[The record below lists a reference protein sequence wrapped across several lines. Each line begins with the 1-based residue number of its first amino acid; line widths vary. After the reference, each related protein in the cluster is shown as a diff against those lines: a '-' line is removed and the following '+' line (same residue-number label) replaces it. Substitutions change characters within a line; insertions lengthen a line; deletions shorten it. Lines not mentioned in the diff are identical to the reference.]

1 MKSFEERKAEVMLR
15 SEIILKKRKKR
26 NKIIITLV
34 PLAVC
39 LCAVSAAAVPTV
51 FSGKKSTSSY
61 GSFYEF
67 TSETESANETESEN
81 YTAAEAPPQNTEPT
95 GNSSARLPMLEIS
108 EDEGGYGCEAYWAYD
123 ISELV
128 NANPWNKE
136 MKLSTLPV
144 YKTAADTF
152 VTDAEF
158 AEMENFLK
166 EIANKLELNGGTL
179 NITENPSELS
189 AESNGIKLKVDR
201 TISATVT
208 LEPAVA
214 LPTKYDFSYYAP
226 FYSMK
231 NAAEY
236 LKEKYCTLFDG
247 KKYALNLYGGDYDI
261 YLRQHHYISFY
272 CAEGDDT
279 QKIINYNFN
288 KINFSP
294 DDNGRLFLISIDRA
308 NLSDKVGDY
317 PIITAE
323 KARELLKAGK
333 YVTSV
338 PHTLNGDE
346 HIAKVELIY
355 RNAPWDKY
363 YMPYYRFYIETP
375 YEEMGDMK
383 KYGLKEYGAYYVPAV
398 EERYISNMPLWDGS
412 IN

>member
-1 MKSFEERKAEVMLR
+1 MP
-15 SEIILKKRKKR
+15 
-26 NKIIITLV
+26 N
-34 PLAVC
+34 
-39 LCAVSAAAVPTV
+39 V
-51 FSGKKSTSSY
+51 FSGKKSTAPESSVN
-61 GSFYEF
+61 E
-67 TSETESANETESEN
+67 TASETESET
-81 YTAAEAPPQNTEPT
+81 YAAPEVPPQNTTPT
-95 GNSSARLPMLEIS
+95 GGSSARLPMLEIS
-108 EDEGGYGCEAYWAYD
+108 EDEGGCGYEGYWAYD

-144 YKTAADTF
+144 YKTAADTP
-152 VTDAEF
+152 VTGAEF
-158 AEMENFLK
+158 AEMEKFLK
-166 EIANKLELNGGTL
+166 EIAKKLGLDDDKL
-179 NITENPSELS
+179 KITDNSPSESEKQKFSEKTGSEVPDEYLYPSELS
-189 AESNGIKLKVDR
+189 AESEGIKLKVDR
-201 TISATVT
+201 TMSLTVT
-208 LEPAVA
+208 LDPAVA
-214 LPTKYDFSYYAP
+214 LPQKYDFSYYAP
-226 FYSMK
+226 LDSMK

-236 LKEKYCTLFDG
+236 LKARYSALFDR

-288 KINFSP
+288 KIYFSP
-294 DDNGRLFLISIDRA
+294 DDNGRLCLISIDRA

-323 KARELLKAGK
+323 KARELLNADK

-338 PHTLNGDE
+338 PHTLNGE
-346 HIAKVELIY
+346 ENIAKVELIY

-363 YMPYYRFYIETP
+363 YMPYYRFYVETP
-375 YEEMGDMK
+375 YEEMGDIK
-383 KYGLKEYGAYYVPAV
+383 EYGLKEYGAYYVPAV